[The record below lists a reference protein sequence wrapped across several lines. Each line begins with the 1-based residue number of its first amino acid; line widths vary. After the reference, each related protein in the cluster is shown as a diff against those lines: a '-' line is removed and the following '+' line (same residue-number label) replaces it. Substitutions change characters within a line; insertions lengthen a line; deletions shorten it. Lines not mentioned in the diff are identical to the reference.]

1 MTRAA
6 SHKAYSSI
14 RTRKA
19 ARAIALFLAVS
30 TAGALAACNNDSDA
44 TADQSSAPPSKP
56 TAKDTPTKPADPQAK
71 NKQAVLKVYERM
83 WEEQVKAYAKADTR
97 GTDLKKYAT
106 ANAVARA
113 ESDVMG
119 LRDKGVVA
127 VGQPTHDSEVQ
138 SIELDRKVPRAKLRD
153 CMDTTDWTYKYRKT
167 GKALPLPE
175 KRMKRYYVTVKAE
188 RWGNQWM
195 ILDVSPQ
202 RKAC

>member
-1 MTRAA
+1 MNRSFALLLSLCTA
-6 SHKAYSSI
+6 SVLTACSS
-14 RTRKA
+14 
-19 ARAIALFLAVS
+19 
-30 TAGALAACNNDSDA
+30 GGSDA
-44 TADQSSAPPSKP
+44 DVEKTSAPHSKP
-56 TAKDTPTKPADPQAK
+56 ATQNKPTKAADPQGK
-71 NKQAVLKVYERM
+71 DKKAVLKVYERM
-83 WEEQVKAYAKADTR
+83 WEEQVKAYAKADIR

-119 LRDKGVVA
+119 LKDKGVVA
-127 VGQPTHDSEVQ
+127 VGEPIHDSEVQ
-138 SIELDRKVPRAKLRD
+138 SIDLDRKTPRAKLRD
-153 CMDTTDWTYKYRKT
+153 CMDTNGWTYKYAKS